1 MSHYIQPPFTSLIGL
16 HISIQ
21 GISGVFSQ
29 NKETDFRILRGKIFW
44 GFRNVY
50 IWKIWSFL
58 QKAGEGK
65 HVQLQFP
72 PQTKPLQLSYTLCR
86 LVEIYCSRSLASCWS
101 VSFTITHRLLH
112 FITTC
117 FAFLLTASWQS
128 HKSYCQPSFLL
139 RPQFSRAPKEPELK
153 SLFLTIVSG
162 WEKMSDDISAVPTGA
177 QLLCPIWA
185 PSLSRP
191 AYVV

>member
-1 MSHYIQPPFTSLIGL
+1 MYIFGKFEAFCKRLEKVSMCSCSSHHKPNLSSYLILYVGSLRFIVPDL
-16 HISIQ
+16 
-21 GISGVFSQ
+21 
-29 NKETDFRILRGKIFW
+29 L
-44 GFRNVY
+44 
-50 IWKIWSFL
+50 L
-58 QKAGEGK
+58 
-65 HVQLQFP
+65 P
-72 PQTKPLQLSYTLCR
+72 
-86 LVEIYCSRSLASCWS
+86 CWS

>member
-86 LVEIYCSRSLASCWS
+86 LVEIYCSRSLASLLICFIHYYS
-101 VSFTITHRLLH
+101 QITAFYYNVLCIPTYCLLAV
-112 FITTC
+112 TQK
-117 FAFLLTASWQS
+117 LLPTFFPLETSI
-128 HKSYCQPSFLL
+128 
-139 RPQFSRAPKEPELK
+139 LK
-153 SLFLTIVSG
+153 ST
-162 WEKMSDDISAVPTGA
+162 
-177 QLLCPIWA
+177 
-185 PSLSRP
+185 
-191 AYVV
+191 